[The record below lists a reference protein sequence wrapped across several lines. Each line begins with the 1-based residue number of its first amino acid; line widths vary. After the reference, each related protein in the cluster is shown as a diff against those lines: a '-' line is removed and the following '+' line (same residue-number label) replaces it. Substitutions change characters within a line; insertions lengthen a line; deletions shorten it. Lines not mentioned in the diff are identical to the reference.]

1 MKTFARYKKGY
12 EIFERYAVKVARTV
26 LKGLEAGNG
35 LRLLNIKKRYQNGK
49 HSQKGNKTLSG
60 DSM

>member
-1 MKTFARYKKGY
+1 ML
-12 EIFERYAVKVARTV
+12 EPYAVKVACTV
-26 LKGLEAGNG
+26 LRRGGGSNLFS
-35 LRLLNIKKRYQNGK
+35 LFDIKKRYQNGK

>member
-1 MKTFARYKKGY
+1 MKTIARYKKGY

-35 LRLLNIKKRYQNGK
+35 LRLLKRASKHKKESIITGHVKKMLRREQ
-49 HSQKGNKTLSG
+49 
-60 DSM
+60 

>member
-1 MKTFARYKKGY
+1 MLEPY
-12 EIFERYAVKVARTV
+12 EVKVSSTV

-35 LRLLNIKKRYQNGK
+35 LRLLDIKKRYQNGK